1 MRRVIVG
8 WILALVAIVGVAAS
22 ASVQSATQTKPSNQ
36 QTKPKGRPSLYI
48 FSIQGCQPC
57 QRLANEGLTDAEVVA
72 MIERMEY
79 KKVDMAL
86 TPNAREL
93 HRTHARSGGVPELVL
108 YDGEGRLIGRQVG
121 YETIDTLIEFLRK
134 AFSQEEIARIKA
146 ESRTRSAREVND
158 NTN

>member
-1 MRRVIVG
+1 MTV
-8 WILALVAIVGVAAS
+8 VAIVGIAAS
-22 ASVQSATQTKPSNQ
+22 VSAQNTTPTTPAKQ
-36 QTKPKGRPSLYI
+36 QTKQKGRPTLYI

-57 QRLANEGLTDAEVVA
+57 QRLASEGLTDAEVVA

-108 YDGEGRLIGRQVG
+108 YDSEGKLIDRQAG

-134 AFSQEEIARIKA
+134 AFSKEEIAQMKS
-146 ESRTRSAREVND
+146 ESRTRSVREINEYI
-158 NTN
+158 N